1 MRLTCNL
8 PLIRVI
14 HQLETH
20 RKAPTKPHVGKGGHK
35 CHAHKL
41 SDEQIRQIRA
51 RSHEGPERLAAEF
64 NASVSY
70 VKHIISYDVRVKHIF

>member
-8 PLIRVI
+8 PLIHVI

-20 RKAPTKPHVGKGGHK
+20 RKAPTKPHPGRGGHK

-41 SDEQIRQIRA
+41 TDDQIRQIRA
-51 RSHEGPERLAAEF
+51 RSHEGADRLADEF

-70 VKHIISYDVRVKHIF
+70 VKHIICGDVRVKHIL